1 MLRARAIR
9 QDRRLF
15 SSFPLV
21 PILPHSFPPFSC
33 RPCDRRRRLLA
44 ACIEDSSS
52 RVSLPIWWSFSFIVA
67 SPSCKCSSLQFNISY
82 SALVYL
88 RLQNCGQF
96 DLAFVWRDRSASVM
110 AGDSA
115 VEISPENRKFE
126 AQCGVDITP
135 CHDLSHCI
143 SHDFN
148 GVKSLAI
155 LEGMRVGM
163 KMLIRPMYS

>member
-1 MLRARAIR
+1 MDLVIGDGGFWQRALRTPAR
-9 QDRRLF
+9 
-15 SSFPLV
+15 
-21 PILPHSFPPFSC
+21 
-33 RPCDRRRRLLA
+33 
-44 ACIEDSSS
+44 
-52 RVSLPIWWSFSFIVA
+52 A
-67 SPSCKCSSLQFNISY
+67 SPSRSGGPSPSLSH
-82 SALVYL
+82 L
-88 RLQNCGQF
+88 RL
-96 DLAFVWRDRSASVM
+96 FVWRDRSASVM

-135 CHDLSHCI
+135 CHNLSHCI

-155 LEGMRVGM
+155 LEGMRMGM